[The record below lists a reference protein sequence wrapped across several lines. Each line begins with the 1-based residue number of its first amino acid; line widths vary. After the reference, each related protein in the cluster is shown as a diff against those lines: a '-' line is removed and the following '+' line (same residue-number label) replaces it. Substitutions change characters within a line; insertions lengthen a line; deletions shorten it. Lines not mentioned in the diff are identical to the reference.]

1 MFLIRPIAQADLPA
15 MEALAAASP
24 IGMTSLPADR
34 AALRARIEASEQAF
48 AATPTL
54 PHDGQYWFVL
64 EDLTQ
69 HQVVGMSGL
78 KSAAGFQT
86 PFYSFRNEMLI
97 HASAEMGVN
106 NRIHA
111 LSLCHDLSGASLLH
125 GFYLH
130 PEHARTPLA
139 DLLSRARLLFIATHR
154 PHFADTVISE
164 MIGVT
169 RADGTSPFW
178 DAVGR
183 VFFGLDYAEAE
194 RICGVNGH
202 KFIAE
207 LMPQHPL
214 YVPLLSAEAQ
224 ACLGQA
230 GEAAQLAYRILKDE
244 GFESENYIDI
254 FDGGPTLHA
263 KTAHI
268 PSIAHSQLYPLNERP
283 AACTTPPQSYL
294 LAHGESEDFRCVL
307 GSVCHDGHT
316 LLAEPDLFAA
326 LRCQVG
332 DQVRAV
338 PFNLPKGAI

>member
-1 MFLIRPIAQADLPA
+1 MFLIRPIALADLPA
-15 MEALAAASP
+15 IEALAAASP

-34 AALRARIEASEQAF
+34 AALRARIQASEQAF
-48 AATPTL
+48 A
-54 PHDGQYWFVL
+54 HDAHNADRHYLFVL
-64 EDLTQ
+64 EDGDRAE
-69 HQVVGMSGL
+69 VVGMSGL

-86 PFYSFRNEMLI
+86 PFYSFRNEMLM
-97 HASAEMGVN
+97 HTSAEMGVN

-111 LSLCHDLSGASLLH
+111 LSLCHDLSGTSLLH

-130 PEHARTPLA
+130 PEYARTPLA
-139 DLLSRARLLFIATHR
+139 DLLSRARLLFIAHHR
-154 PHFADTVISE
+154 PLFADTVISE

-169 RADGTSPFW
+169 RANGTSPFW

-268 PSIAHSQLYPLNERP
+268 PSIAHSASYTLSTR
-283 AACTTPPQSYL
+283 AAPHAAPPHRYL
-294 LAHGESEDFRCVL
+294 LANGESADFRCVL
-307 GSVCHDGHT
+307 GTACRDTETMYVDPA
-316 LLAEPDLFAA
+316 LLAA
-326 LRCQVG
+326 LRCQDG
-332 DQVRAV
+332 DAVRAI
-338 PFNLPKGAI
+338 PLNTTQGAI